1 MLLFMRRELAIVE
14 SAMEIAEIR
23 DRTDTT
29 EYKELKYRQKLVK
42 RIIRKLEAAE
52 KNHDVNSKYINIRRH

>member
-14 SAMEIAEIR
+14 SAMEIAEIN
-23 DRTDTT
+23 DKTETH

-42 RIIRKLEAAE
+42 RIIRRLESAE
-52 KNHDVNSKYINIRRH
+52 KNHDVNSKYIRRI